1 MNLTTVRIA
10 SEDGQTRTKNVELN
24 EFIVQGGLSPYKS
37 IKLNDPM
44 HLSPFNLGDTIGPIY
59 SFYLVYYLVEFHV

>member
-10 SEDGQTRTKNVELN
+10 SEDGQARTKNVELN

-37 IKLNDPM
+37 IKLITSIILIATV
-44 HLSPFNLGDTIGPIY
+44 LSDEFQIPI
-59 SFYLVYYLVEFHV
+59 SWRVSHII